1 MQLSAG
7 KLWGMR
13 RMADD
18 NGLFKM
24 TAVDQRPPIK
34 GPIAKHHGVAEA
46 PWQEVADFK
55 TLLIE
60 TLQGQSSAMLLDPHF
75 AIPRGIG
82 KLSPAKGLIV
92 TLEDSVFEE
101 TPDGRL
107 SREIND
113 WSVAKIKRMGGDAV
127 KVLAWYRPDAPEH
140 NRQKQKDFTKRIGEA
155 CARHD
160 IPFLFELLV
169 YPLKSDAHQTTDYVE
184 MTGKRTDH
192 VLQSVADFAAP
203 EFGIDVFKLES
214 PVAAKD
220 VPKGKDAQVQA
231 AFDEMGRLAGRPW
244 VMLSAGAGKAEFRN
258 ILNHAYRAGA
268 SGYLAGRAIWLE
280 PFGLYPDWS
289 GMRKGLETG
298 SVDYMRDLNALGQ
311 ACGVRAGWSTVRA
324 GGPEFPAQLWRFRLM
339 PASGS
344 VEQQAVDDARRVSGI
359 EARGNDHGFALP
371 RHGAGD
377 GRDQHGMGDHQ
388 LVAGAIEF
396 LDGEDQFG
404 RNDIRVGAVDDR
416 VEEWGRLD
424 IGAAKGQLCG
434 LQRAAEFAGIDCT
447 DRHRAGGKPHADAS
461 GFLNASVGQALAALA
476 VAEIGSERF
485 SARGAGIAEQNGVS
499 ALRQTGP
506 GSLGGSTLCD
516 RGNGKQRH
524 REDEGR
530 WPTSQVQVHDCNL
543 VFLPGDVRGH
553 VDVR

>member
-18 NGLFKM
+18 KGLFKM

-34 GPIAKHHGVAEA
+34 RPIARHHGVAEA
-46 PWQEVADFK
+46 PWQAVADFK

-60 TLQGQSSAMLLDPHF
+60 TLQGQSSAMLLDPHY

-107 SREIND
+107 SSEIDD

-155 CARHD
+155 CARYD

-169 YPLKSDAHQTTDYVE
+169 YPLASDAHQTTDYIE

-214 PVAAKD
+214 PVAARD
-220 VPKGKDAQVQA
+220 VPEGADRDVQA

-258 ILNHAYRAGA
+258 ILSHAYRAGA

-280 PFGLYPDWS
+280 PFGLYPDWDA
-289 GMRKGLETG
+289 MRQGLETG
-298 SVDYMRDLNALGQ
+298 SVDYMRDLNAL
-311 ACGVRAGWSTVRA
+311 T
-324 GGPEFPAQLWRFRLM
+324 EK
-339 PASGS
+339 
-344 VEQQAVDDARRVSGI
+344 
-359 EARGNDHGFALP
+359 
-371 RHGAGD
+371 
-377 GRDQHGMGDHQ
+377 
-388 LVAGAIEF
+388 
-396 LDGEDQFG
+396 
-404 RNDIRVGAVDDR
+404 
-416 VEEWGRLD
+416 
-424 IGAAKGQLCG
+424 AA
-434 LQRAAEFAGIDCT
+434 T
-447 DRHRAGGKPHADAS
+447 PWDRHEVFGPDGAHFAPADQS
-461 GFLNASVGQALAALA
+461 F
-476 VAEIGSERF
+476 
-485 SARGAGIAEQNGVS
+485 
-499 ALRQTGP
+499 
-506 GSLGGSTLCD
+506 
-516 RGNGKQRH
+516 RH
-524 REDEGR
+524 
-530 WPTSQVQVHDCNL
+530 SY
-543 VFLPGDVRGH
+543 GDF
-553 VDVR
+553 D